1 MIYQTVLLVLLLAVI
16 FFISKRTINLI
27 YSVILKIFKN
37 KKAAGWVLAIFL
49 LPGTVIHELSHLIM
63 ALVLRVPTGPLTIW
77 PSFEKED
84 NDKEFKIR
92 TGHIMVAKTS
102 PFKMTLIGVAPMITG
117 LAMIYLIGQFIFNT
131 SEESWLHFVQ
141 PATIR
146 GVISLG
152 SLIYLLFVISLCM
165 FSSRQDLKSLF
176 ITMPVIILVVSGLYF
191 SGIKIVMEE
200 NLIESMLRILLGL
213 NKGLILTGIVDSGIL
228 VILTGLRWL

>member
-1 MIYQTVLLVLLLAVI
+1 M
-16 FFISKRTINLI
+16 
-27 YSVILKIFKN
+27 
-37 KKAAGWVLAIFL
+37 
-49 LPGTVIHELSHLIM
+49 
-63 ALVLRVPTGPLTIW
+63 
-77 PSFEKED
+77 
-84 NDKEFKIR
+84 
-92 TGHIMVAKTS
+92 
-102 PFKMTLIGVAPMITG
+102 
-117 LAMIYLIGQFIFNT
+117 
-131 SEESWLHFVQ
+131 
-141 PATIR
+141 
-146 GVISLG
+146 G